1 MLRGAFSPR
10 PSQTSLRGGCPV
22 GPLVYGVEGGP
33 GPGETL
39 APSPAGL
46 LAPVASTWEPPG
58 RRGQSCRVRVRIF
71 TLCQTLP
78 APEKKGLG
86 WRRSAPASWPAR
98 GTPEPHRGGRS
109 LPASWSPRWLRGQ
122 ECGDASS
129 FSASCLEGWKLRQ
142 IGGGAID
149 GGRRGRNAVRDKTK
163 LVWG

>member
-10 PSQTSLRGGCPV
+10 PSQTRLWGGSPV
-22 GPLVYGVEGGP
+22 GSLVSGVEGGP

-46 LAPVASTWEPPG
+46 LAPVARTGEPPG
-58 RRGQSCRVRVRIF
+58 RRGLSSRVRVRIF

-78 APEKKGLG
+78 APGKKGLG
-86 WRRSAPASWPAR
+86 WRHSTPAPWPAG

-129 FSASCLEGWKLRQ
+129 FSASGLEGWKLRQ
-142 IGGGAID
+142 IGGGAI
-149 GGRRGRNAVRDKTK
+149 RRG
-163 LVWG
+163 G